1 VSEDKT
7 HRVYRGNHWYN
18 DRVWLWG
25 DAQRLPDPPPD
36 MDISHTWVQTWFNA
50 SLGFRLVEEVEDP
63 KTILSASGSHRVLR
77 GDRLSPEWLE
87 ALMGFTLVAF
97 RFNDTPGYRNGR
109 LGVRLVEEVID
120 E

>member
-1 VSEDKT
+1 MSEDKT

-63 KTILSASGSHRVLR
+63 KTTLSASGSRRVLR
-77 GDRLSPEWLE
+77 GGRLGAFDDRF
-87 ALMGFTLVAF
+87 ALVAV
-97 RFNDTPGYRNGR
+97 RFNDTPDYRNGR
-109 LGVRLVEEVID
+109 LGIRLVEEVID